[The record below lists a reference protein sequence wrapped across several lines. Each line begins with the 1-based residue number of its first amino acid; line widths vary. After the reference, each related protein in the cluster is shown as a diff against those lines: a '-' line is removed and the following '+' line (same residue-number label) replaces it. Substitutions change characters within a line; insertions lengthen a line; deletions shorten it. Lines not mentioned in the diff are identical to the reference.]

1 MASASDWLQNSVS
14 ASQSIHTSRNAS
26 VRTLVP
32 GRSTISLPVTND
44 RENEFYFLL
53 STQVFVLIYCI
64 PLYLRSMYFYK
75 INPIL
80 LYVLFR

>member
-1 MASASDWLQNSVS
+1 VASTSDWLQNSMS

-32 GRSTISLPVTND
+32 GKSTISLPIMND

-53 STQVFVLIYCI
+53 DTQFFVLTA
-64 PLYLRSMYFYK
+64 LYLRSIYFYK

-80 LYVLFR
+80 LYV